1 MRIVFHADDLGM
13 NAAVDA
19 GIFDCFQYGVLTSTS
34 VLANGPT
41 AASALNRLG
50 DLNESRC
57 SGGRPHFNSRAG
69 LSALNLPFDIGVHL
83 NLVQG
88 RPLSDRDY
96 PMALLDQQGRF
107 LDLGPLFFKLLTTP
121 RRYWYADVE
130 RELALQISWM
140 LDHGVRPTH
149 LNGHRYVELI
159 PAIGEIVLSLARR
172 FSINVVRVPRERN
185 LSRTTWPTRGIA
197 ASSLAEV
204 KRCFAQIFLR
214 KARTAGMRYPDSF
227 FGTAHAGAIS
237 LDALQR
243 RLSTNSSE
251 RLLEVGVHPAQSA
264 ASAAPMA
271 VDGWIDPLADQRPAE
286 RELLCSP
293 AILELLK
300 AKGIELG
307 RLSMLN

>member
-1 MRIVFHADDLGM
+1 
-13 NAAVDA
+13 
-19 GIFDCFQYGVLTSTS
+19 
-34 VLANGPT
+34 
-41 AASALNRLG
+41 
-50 DLNESRC
+50 
-57 SGGRPHFNSRAG
+57 
-69 LSALNLPFDIGVHL
+69 
-83 NLVQG
+83 
-88 RPLSDRDY
+88 
-96 PMALLDQQGRF
+96 
-107 LDLGPLFFKLLTTP
+107 
-121 RRYWYADVE
+121 
-130 RELALQISWM
+130 
-140 LDHGVRPTH
+140 
-149 LNGHRYVELI
+149 
-159 PAIGEIVLSLARR
+159 
-172 FSINVVRVPRERN
+172 
-185 LSRTTWPTRGIA
+185 
-197 ASSLAEV
+197 
-204 KRCFAQIFLR
+204 
-214 KARTAGMRYPDSF
+214 MRYPDSF